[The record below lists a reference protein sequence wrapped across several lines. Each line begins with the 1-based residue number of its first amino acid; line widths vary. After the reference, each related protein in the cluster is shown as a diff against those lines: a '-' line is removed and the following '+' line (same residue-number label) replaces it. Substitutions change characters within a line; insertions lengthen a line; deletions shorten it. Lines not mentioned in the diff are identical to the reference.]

1 MQVQYQFI
9 LEDKLSLNLVVVERT
24 IAKVF
29 YSMFELEKT
38 YSEVRLG
45 KDFEQKVLKWLDNNQ
60 EYLEQAHRQ
69 V

>member
-1 MQVQYQFI
+1 MQVKFQFI

-38 YSEVRLG
+38 YSEVRLV

>member
-1 MQVQYQFI
+1 
-9 LEDKLSLNLVVVERT
+9 
-24 IAKVF
+24 
-29 YSMFELEKT
+29 MFELEKT